1 MMKRGDTMKKFLS
14 VLVGTIVGDLVWE
27 YVIKPKMKK

>member
-1 MMKRGDTMKKFLS
+1 MKKFLS

-27 YVIKPKMKK
+27 LVIKPKINEKDKKDD

>member
-1 MMKRGDTMKKFLS
+1 MKKFLT

-27 YVIKPKMKK
+27 LVLKPKMNEKDKKDD

>member
-1 MMKRGDTMKKFLS
+1 MKRGDKMKKFFT

-27 YVIKPKMKK
+27 YVIKPNMKK